1 MEEDIMVL
9 GLTSGLLPLIILA
22 GVVLIVLGLI
32 RKIKSLIRIGLIVAG
47 VAFLMNGGLTIL
59 MSAFQ

>member
-1 MEEDIMVL
+1 MTL
-9 GLTSGLLPLIILA
+9 GLTSGIMPLIILA

-47 VAFLMNGGLTIL
+47 VAFLVNGGLTIL
-59 MSAFQ
+59 MSVFQ